1 MTTTSL
7 IEAKDMEAIALGGAL
22 YGTGGGGDPYLGK
35 LLAQRA
41 IREHGPVRLIN
52 IAGLDDDD
60 LIVPVAMAGAPA
72 VILEKLPDNA
82 PLVAALRALEAL
94 LGRPAKA
101 LMSIEV
107 GGLNS
112 TMPIGVAAA
121 LGLPLV
127 DGDSMGRAFP
137 EIQMTLC
144 TLQGLS
150 ACPLA
155 LADEKGNA
163 LTVQAIDN
171 RFTERFVRS
180 ITMDMGGSCCMA
192 IYPMTARQARKAL
205 VDGSI
210 SMTKRAG
217 QALLDARARHLDPVA
232 ELVRVTGG
240 FCLFKGKLSDV
251 QRTTDGRFGRG
262 VARLQGLDEHQG
274 QDLSLLFQN
283 EFLLAQGGSDGKQV
297 LCSTPDLIALV
308 DLETGEP
315 ITAEQA
321 RYGLR
326 AAVLGL
332 PCVPAWR
339 TPAAI
344 ELVGPRYFGYEHD
357 YVPVEQLAADH

>member
-1 MTTTSL
+1 MRL
-7 IEAKDMEAIALGGAL
+7 IDAQGMEAIAVGGAV

-35 LLAQRA
+35 LLAQRT
-41 IREHGPVRLIN
+41 IRECGPAKLID
-52 IAGLDDDD
+52 IDELDDDD

-72 VILEKLPDNA
+72 VLLEKLPEVG
-82 PLVAALRALEAL
+82 PMVAALRSLEKM

-112 TMPIGVAAA
+112 TIPFSVASAT
-121 LGLPLV
+121 GLPVV
-127 DGDSMGRAFP
+127 DGDTMGRAFP
-137 EIQMTLC
+137 EIQMTLA
-144 TLQGLS
+144 TLQGIA

-163 LTVQAIDN
+163 LTVQAVDN

-180 ITMDMGGSCCMA
+180 ITMDMGGACCMA
-192 IYPMTARQARKAL
+192 IYPMTAKQARGAI
-205 VDGSI
+205 VQGSI
-210 SMTKRAG
+210 SLTRDAG
-217 QALLDARARHLDPVA
+217 LALFNARARHLDPVA
-232 ELVRVTGG
+232 ELVRAVGG
-240 FCLFKGKLSDV
+240 FCLFKGKMSDV

-262 VARLQGLDEHQG
+262 VAQLQGLDEYQ
-274 QDLSLLFQN
+274 QQRLSLLFQN
-283 EFLLAQGGSDGKQV
+283 EFLLARTDSTV
-297 LCSTPDLIALV
+297 LCTTPDLIVLV

-326 AAVLGL
+326 AAVLGI

-339 TPAAI
+339 TPEAI
-344 ELVGPRYFGYEHD
+344 ALVGPRYFGYDHA
-357 YVPVEQLAADH
+357 YRPVEQILMDL